1 MVTYVKSKCKTE
13 HYWSKPWGKHEM
25 WKPVSQT
32 CFKSSAIDHYF
43 NTEWFPIESIHK
55 IPEHNKKYILKCL
68 WVVASNITAGKRM
81 SFTTT
86 LTTTTKYHGLQGD
99 EVFQLLLWEGRGA
112 ASVAPTDTLK
122 YPELNQNL
130 AKYWSCVPL
139 HLRHWSLSDLWDHI
153 ISRTGGPSSLS
164 LILHHPHCL
173 KQPK

>member
-1 MVTYVKSKCKTE
+1 MKCE
-13 HYWSKPWGKHEM
+13 NLS
-25 WKPVSQT
+25 VRLA
-32 CFKSSAIDHYF
+32 SSLLPLIILTQNDF
-43 NTEWFPIESIHK
+43 QLKGIHK

-68 WVVASNITAGKRM
+68 WAVASNITAGKRM

-99 EVFQLLLWEGRGA
+99 EVFQLLLWEGRGGQ

-122 YPELNQNL
+122 YPELNLNL

-173 KQPK
+173 KQPKLMTWSLLSS